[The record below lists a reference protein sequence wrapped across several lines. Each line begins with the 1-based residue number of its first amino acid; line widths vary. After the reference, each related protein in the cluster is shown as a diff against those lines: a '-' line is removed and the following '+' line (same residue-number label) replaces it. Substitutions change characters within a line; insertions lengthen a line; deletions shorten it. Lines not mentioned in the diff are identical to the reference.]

1 METDAVIQYI
11 LGIAPAVASIISMI
25 ATIVV
30 SIRKMK
36 KITDDNAKKLGN
48 ITVLAHQL
56 MEENKELKREIRKSI
71 NKISTVEE
79 LANKK

>member
-11 LGIAPAVASIISMI
+11 LGIAPSVASIISMI

-36 KITDDNAKKLGN
+36 EITEDNAKKLSK

-56 MEENKELKREIRKSI
+56 MEENKELKRDIRKSI
-71 NKISTVEE
+71 NKISTVE
-79 LANKK
+79 